1 MLLVSAGYGLI
12 LVRMP
17 APTPTAVSLEHAEIM
32 ILPPGDPTQE
42 LASVGS
48 PDSAAAQASNA
59 LETAQVAKPTEVPV
73 VEELKPALEPIREAN
88 PDVATQ
94 QMAMLEIEPPLEV
107 VESAV
112 AIPIQAEPVEKTDE
126 IEPLKD
132 PPTKR
137 ETVRTKEI
145 EKKKKEKVTERK
157 KEPPKP
163 KSASSPASRGQAG
176 SGGGRSNAT
185 SQSVAAYASSVRSI
199 LVSRTQRIKN
209 LRSTGKVGLVFRI
222 NSAGQLASLDLR
234 SSGSAEIDRAVRAAL
249 QGISFPPPP
258 NGAFSGSIT
267 ITVR

>member
-1 MLLVSAGYGLI
+1 MLLVSAGYGLM

-17 APTPTAVSLEHAEIM
+17 APAPTAVSLEHAEIM
-32 ILPPGDPTQE
+32 ILPPGDPNQE

-94 QMAMLEIEPPLEV
+94 QMAMLEIEP
-107 VESAV
+107 
-112 AIPIQAEPVEKTDE
+112 
-126 IEPLKD
+126 LKD

-145 EKKKKEKVTERK
+145 ERKKKEKVTERK

-185 SQSVAAYASSVRSI
+185 GQSVAAYASSVRSI